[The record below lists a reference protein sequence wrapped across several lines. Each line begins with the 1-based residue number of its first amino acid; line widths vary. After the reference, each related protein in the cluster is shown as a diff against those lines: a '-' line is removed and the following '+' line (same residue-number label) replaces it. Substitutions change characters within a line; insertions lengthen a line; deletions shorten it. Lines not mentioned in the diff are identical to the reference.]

1 MIKSAMIRAGIK
13 PELKENVES
22 ILNELGISTTEVIT
36 LFYNQI
42 RLNNGIP
49 FEIKIPNATTENTF
63 KDTDSGKNIVKAKDA
78 DDMFAQSGI

>member
-1 MIKSAMIRAGIK
+1 MIRAGIE

-22 ILNELGISTTEVIT
+22 ILNELGISTTEAIT

-49 FEIKIPNATTENTF
+49 FEIKIPNATTVKTF
-63 KDTDSGKNIVKAKDA
+63 KDTDSAKNIVKAKDA